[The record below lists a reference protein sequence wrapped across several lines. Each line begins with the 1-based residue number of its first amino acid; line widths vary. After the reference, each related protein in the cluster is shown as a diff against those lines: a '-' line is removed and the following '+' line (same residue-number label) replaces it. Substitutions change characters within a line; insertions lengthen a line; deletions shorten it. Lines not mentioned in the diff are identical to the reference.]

1 MYNFLFS
8 PLLYTL
14 VVPSFVHFTGRCSTA
29 SRTTRTGTTFSV
41 SSLLSAAC
49 SQPCLV
55 RARAGLGLGLG
66 LGLGRGGYD
75 ARVHRDAEHAS
86 VAAAARELCGEGEA
100 RQLGR
105 AVPSVRAYGRQAA
118 RIGIHMPHV

>member
-1 MYNFLFS
+1 MPMALS
-8 PLLYTL
+8 
-14 VVPSFVHFTGRCSTA
+14 A
-29 SRTTRTGTTFSV
+29 RTTPSTGTRLISDLIRVRVRVRVRVRIRVRVRVRVSV
-41 SSLLSAAC
+41 R
-49 SQPCLV
+49 V
-55 RARAGLGLGLG
+55 RVRVRVRAGLGLGLG